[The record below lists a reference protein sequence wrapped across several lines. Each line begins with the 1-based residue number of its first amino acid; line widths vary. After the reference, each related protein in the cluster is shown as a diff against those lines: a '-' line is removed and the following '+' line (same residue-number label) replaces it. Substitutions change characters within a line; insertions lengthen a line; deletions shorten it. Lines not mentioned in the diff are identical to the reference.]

1 MRAENPLPT
10 VFTHPAIPLAL
21 RALTGRATTSS
32 RLLLVGAM
40 CSVLPDVDAI
50 GYFAG
55 VPYES
60 LFGHRGITHSLPFA
74 LLAAT
79 GAAVFAKQL
88 RARKG
93 WAFAFVLLSTAS
105 HGVLDALTDGGLGV
119 AFLSPFSDQRFFFPW
134 RPIPVSPIGVGEMF
148 SPYGVQ
154 VLMAELVL
162 VWLPSLSRPPSCARS
177 CDGLREPGQACE
189 AEIDENGSAAI

>member
-21 RALTGRATTSS
+21 RALTGRAMTSR
-32 RLLLVGAM
+32 RLVLVGAM

-74 LLAAT
+74 LLAAPAPRSSRSSS
-79 GAAVFAKQL
+79 G
-88 RARKG
+88 RER
-93 WAFAFVLLSTAS
+93 
-105 HGVLDALTDGGLGV
+105 DG
-119 AFLSPFSDQRFFFPW
+119 
-134 RPIPVSPIGVGEMF
+134 
-148 SPYGVQ
+148 
-154 VLMAELVL
+154 
-162 VWLPSLSRPPSCARS
+162 PSPSCS
-177 CDGLREPGQACE
+177 
-189 AEIDENGSAAI
+189 